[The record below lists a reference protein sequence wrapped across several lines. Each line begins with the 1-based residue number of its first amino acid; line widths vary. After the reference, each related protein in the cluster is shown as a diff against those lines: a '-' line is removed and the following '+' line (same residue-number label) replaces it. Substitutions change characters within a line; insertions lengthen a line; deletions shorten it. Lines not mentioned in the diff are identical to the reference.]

1 MTKTGEILTRIQK
14 LQNDQLRMIYKRW
27 VGNGEMA
34 GKAPRE
40 L

>member
-1 MTKTGEILTRIQK
+1 MTKTGEILTRNQK
-14 LQNDQLRMIYKRW
+14 LQNDQLRMIYERW

-34 GKAPRE
+34 EKAPRE